1 MTRVTFW
8 AAGMILAASQAFV
21 LAQNA
26 PPATRT
32 LPAGEY
38 AAIALDP
45 AASGVSA
52 VNAAA
57 DLLKADGPDQAIAYF
72 NSVLDGTKNFA
83 VQRMIRFQL
92 VDLYRQAGRP
102 DKALEVLKDLIT
114 LTPPTQPPSSQVIE
128 IAPAAEATGTGG
140 GNGNQ

>member
-8 AAGMILAASQAFV
+8 AAGMILAASQACV

-38 AAIALDP
+38 ASIALDP

-57 DLLKADGPDQAIAYF
+57 ELLKASGPDQAIAYF
-72 NSVLDGTKNFA
+72 SSVLDATKNFA

-92 VDLYRQAGRP
+92 VDLYRQAARP

-114 LTPPTQPPSSQVIE
+114 LTPPTTPPTSQVIE
-128 IAPAAEATGTGG
+128 IAPAAEAATS
-140 GNGNQ
+140 GNGNNNQ